1 MCSSDLEGLA
11 DDEHAQGVLAQSQN
25 SDLVEEIPAYMYTVG
40 NALVTQV
47 WDGILEVGDAQSQA
61 QTDYQNLST
70 LGE

>member
-1 MCSSDLEGLA
+1 
-11 DDEHAQGVLAQSQN
+11 
-25 SDLVEEIPAYMYTVG
+25 MYTVG

-61 QTDYQNLST
+61 QTDYQNLSS